1 MLEMAPIIP
10 IVTTAAERF
19 EINRFI
25 IQALIIVESSG
36 NPKAARYE
44 RQFTYLCDPKAHGK
58 RLGVTEETERLFQ
71 KTSWGLMQ
79 VMGGTARDL
88 GFEGPLTDLLD
99 PQTGIE
105 WGCRYFM
112 TRCSEYEAL
121 LDQVAAYNAGS
132 VRRTADGLYRN
143 QSYVDKV
150 IEALTALTS
159 TRQRSN

>member
-36 NPKAARYE
+36 NPKAARHE
-44 RQFTYLCDPKAHGK
+44 RQFTYLCDPAAYAKA
-58 RLGVTEETERLFQ
+58 LGITEETERIFQ

-79 VMGGTARDL
+79 VMGGTARDM
-88 GFEGPLTDLLD
+88 GFSGALTDLLD
-99 PQTGIE
+99 PTVGIE
-105 WGCRYFM
+105 WGCRYFLS
-112 TRCSEYEAL
+112 RCSEYETL
-121 LDQVAAYNAGS
+121 LDQIAAYNAGS
-132 VRRTADGLYRN
+132 VRRIADGSYRN